1 MKRKTF
7 VKQLMAL
14 GLSRNEANGLCREA
28 LDSMAKYRG
37 SGLPVGLA
45 WECIL
50 AHTIGQLEDLL
61 SVNAATTWWA
71 GTGDKLFAWQIKRS
85 KEDPRRRSLLAG
97 GSCQTGRT
105 RAT

>member
-14 GLSRNEANGLCREA
+14 GLSRNEANRLCREA

-61 SVNAATTWWA
+61 SVNAATTWWT

-85 KEDPRRRSLLAG
+85 KEDPRRSWSRNHPNG
-97 GSCQTGRT
+97 Y
-105 RAT
+105 

>member
-7 VKQLMAL
+7 TRQLMAL
-14 GLSRNEANGLCREA
+14 GLSRNEANRLCREA

-85 KEDPRRRSLLAG
+85 KEDPRRSWSRNHPNDY
-97 GSCQTGRT
+97 
-105 RAT
+105 

>member
-1 MKRKTF
+1 MEGKRVRRKTF
-7 VKQLMAL
+7 AKQLMAL
-14 GLSRNEANGLCREA
+14 GLSRNEANRLCREA

-50 AHTIGQLEDLL
+50 AETICQLEDLL
-61 SVNAATTWWA
+61 SANAATTWWT

-85 KEDPRRRSLLAG
+85 KEDPRRSW
-97 GSCQTGRT
+97 GRNHPNGY
-105 RAT
+105 

>member
-14 GLSRNEANGLCREA
+14 GISRNEVNRLCREA

-50 AHTIGQLEDLL
+50 AETIGQLEDLL
-61 SVNAATTWWA
+61 SVNAATTWWT

-85 KEDPRRRSLLAG
+85 KEDPRRSWSRNHPG
-97 GSCQTGRT
+97 M
-105 RAT
+105 